1 MLEWPNKSRNI
12 GAGRLAFVKSSENF
26 VFKFIL
32 CIGVFQV
39 WKKKFNFLVCLQVFN
54 LGSRWNPG
62 PNLRIGSGSSAI
74 QIYWYLLLIFIFFLL
89 FSFRKEVEKLTVLF
103 CPQSWQELD
112 QRLCSV
118 SFLASQEDEYRQ
130 PLPAD
135 TSRRRLASEYR
146 PASEKQRAPPVYREA
161 DKRASSEYRYRSP
174 SDYNTRASE
183 SKSMDMNG
191 SRRRKSNSSGHP
203 TSPTPTGIGRWR
215 DKN

>member
-12 GAGRLAFVKSSENF
+12 GAGRLAFVKSSEHF

-32 CIGVFQV
+32 CIKVVFQV

-62 PNLRIGSGSSAI
+62 LNLRIGSG
-74 QIYWYLLLIFIFFLL
+74 
-89 FSFRKEVEKLTVLF
+89 FSFRIEVEKLTVLF

-203 TSPTPTGIGRWR
+203 TSPTPTGIGR
-215 DKN
+215 